1 MISRTRTL
9 LAISLLLLSLLSS
22 FLIATLSSHKS
33 QIWMATHPLP
43 AGHRVITSDFS
54 AAPVGL
60 PRGAASYITTR
71 YSLQGSVTLRAI
83 RQGELLLA
91 GAITSDQA
99 RSNLTSIPISIRASD
114 LPANISVGEEVD
126 LVHTG
131 DGEHLVIKPEI
142 IASSVAIVGLERKS
156 ANFSGQVT
164 VTIAVNRSRTLPL
177 IAASSIGRIVL
188 VRTHA

>member
-60 PRGAASYITTR
+60 PRGATGYITTR

-83 RQGELLLA
+83 GQGELLSA

-99 RSNLTSIPISIRASD
+99 RSNLASIPISIRASD
-114 LPANISVGEEVD
+114 LPAYISVGEEVD

-142 IASSVAIVGLERKS
+142 IASGVAIVGLERKS

-164 VTIAVNRSRTLPL
+164 VTIAINRSRTLPL
-177 IAASSIGRIVL
+177 IAAASVGRIVL

>member
-60 PRGAASYITTR
+60 PRGATGYITTR

-83 RQGELLLA
+83 GQGELLSA
-91 GAITSDQA
+91 SAITSDQA
-99 RSNLTSIPISIRASD
+99 RSNLASIPISIRASD

-142 IASSVAIVGLERKS
+142 IASGVAIVGLERKS

-164 VTIAVNRSRTLPL
+164 VTIAINRSRTLPL
-177 IAASSIGRIVL
+177 IAAASVGRIVL

>member
-60 PRGAASYITTR
+60 PRGATGYITTR

-83 RQGELLLA
+83 GQGELLSA

-99 RSNLTSIPISIRASD
+99 RSNLASIPISIRASD

-142 IASSVAIVGLERKS
+142 IASGVAIVGLERKS

-164 VTIAVNRSRTLPL
+164 VTIAINRSRTLPL
-177 IAASSIGRIVL
+177 IAAASVGRIVL